1 MSGSLALAR
10 ASRQGSTGAGL
21 LLSSTLAGGWEG
33 QQAGQ
38 HRGGA
43 AADQHL
49 ALAGGWEGRE
59 EWVEAMKSGKS
70 ERRPLKSGK
79 RLRHGCQ
86 CRHHDS

>member
-1 MSGSLALAR
+1 MGR
-10 ASRQGSTGAGL
+10 
-21 LLSSTLAGGWEG
+21 AGGPEAARERQSSPGPG